1 MQVCTET
8 VNFALEVI
16 TTIQEEQIL
25 LQNSLH
31 LSHLPEL
38 GQAVSG
44 PALQSTQLWEGKGG
58 LAEIVKLVRE

>member
-16 TTIQEEQIL
+16 TTIQEEQII

-31 LSHLPEL
+31 LWEEIHGSIF
-38 GQAVSG
+38 
-44 PALQSTQLWEGKGG
+44 QSWDKLSQVQPCKTLSRGKEGV
-58 LAEIVKLVRE
+58 AWQI